1 MIVIVRLDL
10 DKYEMSTIE
19 RLVQNGVISMGEATE
34 ARVIRELDD
43 VKRLMWVR
51 KNQRVRE
58 LLSVG

>member
-10 DKYEMSTIE
+10 DLYDLTTIE

-34 ARVIRELDD
+34 SRVVCAMDEL
-43 VKRLMWVR
+43 KKLMWIR

-58 LLSVG
+58 LIAS